1 MGQDGLVII
10 SAINSAL
17 EFSIDGGSIWKELPF
32 AGDIEASGGEA
43 PTSEVATFRRVGT
56 TVGHDRVPSLGVTV
70 PSYIPHHS
78 SWRDLSTQNKAGNPV
93 LVRITTLERL
103 LIASGMGNTAAITA
117 AGLVTLSPTVIA
129 SPGHSIDWRTD
140 LYGVGLGIK
149 SGSAVYTVDAI
160 SAAGVLTVDPAPAAA
175 VAAAIYS
182 VVGPSL
188 RLGPILARI
197 VGLAQFSMPAEG
209 ALNKTVTIQ
218 PLSQLPD
225 WKINV

>member
-10 SAINSAL
+10 SSINSSL
-17 EFSIDGGSIWKELPF
+17 EFSIDGGTIWKELPF

-56 TVGHDRVPSLGVTV
+56 TVGHDRVPSLGVTI
-70 PSYIPHHS
+70 PAYIPHHS
-78 SWRDLSTQNKAGNPV
+78 SWRGLAAENKAGNPV
-93 LVRITTLERL
+93 LVRVTTLEREL
-103 LIASGMGNTAAITA
+103 VSSTMGNTAAISV
-117 AGLVTLSPTVIA
+117 AGAVTLAPTVVA

-140 LYGVGLGIK
+140 LYGIGLGIK
-149 SGSAVYTVDAI
+149 IGAAVYTVDTI
-160 SAAGVLTVDPAPAAA
+160 SPAGVLTVDPVPAGA
-175 VAAAIYS
+175 VAAAIYT

-218 PLSQLPD
+218 PLTQLPD
-225 WKINV
+225 WSVNV

>member
-10 SAINSAL
+10 SAINSTL
-17 EFSIDGGSIWKELPF
+17 EISVDGGSTYFELPF

-43 PTSEVATFRRVGT
+43 PTSEVATFKRVGT
-56 TVGHDRVPSLGVTV
+56 TVGHDRVPSLGVTI
-70 PSYIPHHS
+70 PSYIPQHS
-78 SWRDLSTQNKAGNPV
+78 SWRKLAAENKASNPV
-93 LVRITTLERL
+93 NVRITTLERL
-103 LIASGMGNTAAITA
+103 LASSGAGNTAAIAA
-117 AGLVTLSPTVIA
+117 AGTVTLAPTVVA

-140 LYGVGLGIK
+140 IYGVGLGIK
-149 SGSAVYTVDAI
+149 SGAAVYTVDTI
-160 SAAGVLTVDPAPAAA
+160 SAAGVLTVDPAPSGA

-218 PLSQLPD
+218 PLTQLPD
-225 WKINV
+225 WSVNV